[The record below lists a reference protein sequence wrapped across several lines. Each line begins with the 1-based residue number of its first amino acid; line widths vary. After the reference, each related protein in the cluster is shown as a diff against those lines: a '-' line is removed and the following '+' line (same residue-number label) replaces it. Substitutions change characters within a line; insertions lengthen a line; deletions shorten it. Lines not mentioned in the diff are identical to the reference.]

1 MSFSVYLSK
10 LLLDPPSS
18 EIKEDLERTFNLII
32 KQASIEMGIP
42 ERYSTSGKKRIKEET
57 GSYER

>member
-10 LLLDPPSS
+10 LLLDPSLS

-32 KQASIEMGIP
+32 KRASIEMGIP
-42 ERYSTSGKKRIKEET
+42 ERYSTSGKRTIKEENWWL
-57 GSYER
+57 

>member
-18 EIKEDLERTFNLII
+18 EVKEDLERMFTLII
-32 KQASIEMGIP
+32 KRASIEMGIP
-42 ERYSTSGKKRIKEET
+42 KRYFTAVRNG
-57 GSYER
+57 